1 MQDVARDRLPGRRV
15 SCGPAEQGGRGASI
29 GSDGALIDAGSL
41 VAFRAPSLVAGEAHV
56 WFARG
61 GDPARFEALLDPET
75 LDPSWWKSIQN
86 DDRLFPGLSYDMILG
101 APVTRDGAPLGTAA
115 P

>member
-41 VAFRAPSLVAGEAHV
+41 VAFRAPPLVAGEAHV

-61 GDPARFEALLDPET
+61 GDPARFEALLDPEE
-75 LDPSWWKSIQN
+75 LARA
-86 DDRLFPGLSYDMILG
+86 DRFVFPEHR
-101 APVTRDGAPLGTAA
+101 ARFFVA
-115 P
+115 